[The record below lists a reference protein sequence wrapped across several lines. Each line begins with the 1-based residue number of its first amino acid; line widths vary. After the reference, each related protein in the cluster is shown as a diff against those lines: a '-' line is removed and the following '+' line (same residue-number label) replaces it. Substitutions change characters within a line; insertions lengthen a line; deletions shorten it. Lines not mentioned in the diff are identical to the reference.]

1 MMAGANALP
10 SLILPV
16 LQCLVLAALLTRL
29 RGFGNFFSPIVRRL
43 LLLHH
48 AAPVRP
54 ATGRRLVGIIGHVA
68 LHPLVKSAAQ
78 SAR

>member
-1 MMAGANALP
+1 MMAGANGLP

-16 LQCLVLAALLTRL
+16 LFVLAALLTRM
-29 RGFGNFFSPIVRRL
+29 RSFGNFFSPIVRRL

-48 AAPVRP
+48 AALVRP
-54 ATGRRLVGIIGHVA
+54 ATGRRLFGIIGHVA
-68 LHPLVKSAAQ
+68 LHPLVNSAAQ